1 MNSLDTLKHQI
12 SVVVPSYNSH
22 LTIKHTI
29 EGVLA
34 ADEGYL
40 KELIIVDS
48 SDDELTRA
56 IIDDYSDKVTK
67 IYLDSKT
74 IPATGRNIGAKHAS
88 GKLLAFIDSD
98 AYPNPNWLS
107 QIAKAN
113 AAGKQ
118 VGGGSYFVPPFQEKK
133 NIAVAQLFLQFNEF
147 LNTGSERVVDFVPS
161 CNLFCERELFLE
173 KEGFP
178 DIRASEDT
186 LFGIKVSKTH
196 ALWFLPEATVF
207 HIFREE
213 YAPFKRNQHLL
224 GKYVFIYRAQNST
237 SFLYRG
243 YTALVLLPLIVIAK
257 VARMKLRILKSGT
270 GNVALFLRSS
280 ALFSMGMLYWS
291 AGFAEAVRG
300 NNRDA

>member
-118 VGGGSYFVPPFQEKK
+118 VGGG
-133 NIAVAQLFLQFNEF
+133 QLFCA
-147 LNTGSERVVDFVPS
+147 TISRK
-161 CNLFCERELFLE
+161 E
-173 KEGFP
+173 K
-178 DIRASEDT
+178 
-186 LFGIKVSKTH
+186 
-196 ALWFLPEATVF
+196 
-207 HIFREE
+207 
-213 YAPFKRNQHLL
+213 
-224 GKYVFIYRAQNST
+224 YRCCPA
-237 SFLYRG
+237 
-243 YTALVLLPLIVIAK
+243 I
-257 VARMKLRILKSGT
+257 
-270 GNVALFLRSS
+270 SS
-280 ALFSMGMLYWS
+280 I
-291 AGFAEAVRG
+291 
-300 NNRDA
+300 